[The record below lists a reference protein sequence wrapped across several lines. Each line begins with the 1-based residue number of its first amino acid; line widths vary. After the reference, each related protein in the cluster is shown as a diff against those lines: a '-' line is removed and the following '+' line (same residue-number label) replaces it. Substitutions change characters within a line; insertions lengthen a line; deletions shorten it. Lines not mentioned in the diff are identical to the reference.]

1 MTYPAPE
8 QPSSAA
14 AYQGQYVPYP
24 TAPLTRGPSP
34 LSSIPVSDWVR
45 DAAAVALLLVS
56 LALPWSLSFS
66 TDGLLG
72 DSFTST
78 AATRVDVL
86 LITILSVLSV
96 AVTVLA
102 RAGALGT
109 GLTPGRTAA
118 LRAALNAPYAILV
131 VVYMFLDA
139 VGAGEVAEYLGVGSG
154 LGAAVIVGLAGAL
167 FAATPRLHEIRD
179 PLSGGRLARGGV
191 VGTFTVLAVMALT
204 MLVGF
209 ILLLLA
215 MPWQAIS
222 GWDAAAAIVVLILQD
237 VALALPAVLVL
248 RRSPTAPR
256 IAGSVGIAVVAGIII
271 SALTGFE
278 LGGTLSS
285 LHGGGYILVWFGAY
299 AALLTSPAL
308 LASMTALP
316 PLNTWFLTARQ
327 ALVTLTTVST
337 ILAVFAVIALVTDPS
352 SAIGFSVG
360 ILLSQV
366 LAAGVALVARI
377 QLVGAPQTSRTI
389 VLSLMA
395 GAAVGEI
402 VALILSAT
410 SPRYSGL
417 ALEPVLYLALLGLP
431 AVVTYA
437 LVAPREVR
445 EYLGTFAPPAA
456 PTAYQY
462 DADQYR
468 VAAPTALAPP
478 ATDAAAP
485 ASSADYY
492 AARAADPLTPA
503 EELYQYTSDPSLWPS
518 LAANPALYPELVTW
532 LASTG
537 DPHVLAVLRSR
548 GAI

>member
-24 TAPLTRGPSP
+24 AAPVTRGPSP

-131 VVYMFLDA
+131 VVYMVLDA

-154 LGAAVIVGLAGAL
+154 LGAAVTVGLAGAL

-191 VGTFTVLAVMALT
+191 VGTFAVLAVMALT

-316 PLNTWFLTARQ
+316 SLNTWFLTARQ

-360 ILLSQV
+360 TLLSQV
-366 LAAGVALVARI
+366 LAVGVALVARI

-445 EYLGTFAPPAA
+445 EYFGTFAPPAA
-456 PTAYQY
+456 PTAYQS

-468 VAAPTALAPP
+468 VAAPTAPAPP
-478 ATDAAAP
+478 ATDAAAS

>member
-8 QPSSAA
+8 QP

-24 TAPLTRGPSP
+24 AAPVTRGPSP

-45 DAAAVALLLVS
+45 DAVAVALLLVS

-66 TDGLLG
+66 SGGLLG

-131 VVYMFLDA
+131 VVYMVLDA
-139 VGAGEVAEYLGVGSG
+139 VSAGEVAQYLGVGSG
-154 LGAAVIVGLAGAL
+154 LGAAVTVGLAGAL

-179 PLSGGRLARGGV
+179 PLSGGRLARAGV
-191 VGTFTVLAVMALT
+191 VGVFAVLAVMALT
-204 MLVGF
+204 MLIGF

-222 GWDAAAAIVVLILQD
+222 GWDAAAAIVALLLQD
-237 VALALPAVLVL
+237 AALALPAVLVL

-337 ILAVFAVIALVTDPS
+337 ILAAFAVIALVTDPS

-377 QLVGAPQTSRTI
+377 HLVGAPQTSRTI
-389 VLSLMA
+389 VLCLMA
-395 GAAVGEI
+395 AVAVGEI
-402 VALILSAT
+402 VALVLSAV

-417 ALEPVLYLALLGLP
+417 SLEPVLYLALLGLP
-431 AVVTYA
+431 AVVAYA

-445 EYLGTFAPPAA
+445 EYFGTFAPPAA
-456 PTAYQY
+456 PMAYQY

-468 VAAPTALAPP
+468 VAAPAAPAPP
-478 ATDAAAP
+478 ATNAAAP